1 MREELYNKLAK
12 EYLEYE
18 DKLKQLSIQEIIE
31 KSYETAIK
39 QEMTYYFDSA
49 SDYFNDEQIK
59 VINKLEHP
67 LDELYDDWLDNDL
80 GIGEDIRLSIDEFTY
95 TLIDKEKE
103 SKVNGY
109 ER

>member
-18 DKLKQLSIQEIIE
+18 DRLKQLPIQDIID

-39 QEMTYYFDSA
+39 NEMTYYFDPA
-49 SDYFNDEQIK
+49 SDYFNDERIK
-59 VINKLEHP
+59 VINNLEHP
-67 LDELYDDWLDNDL
+67 LAALYEDWIDNDF
-80 GIGEDIRLSIDEFTY
+80 GIGEDIRLSIDEFSY
-95 TLIDKEKE
+95 SLIERQKE
-103 SKVNGY
+103 SKENAY

>member
-67 LDELYDDWLDNDL
+67 LDELYDGLRSQAFHSFHKVHFDL
-80 GIGEDIRLSIDEFTY
+80 LF
-95 TLIDKEKE
+95 
-103 SKVNGY
+103 
-109 ER
+109 